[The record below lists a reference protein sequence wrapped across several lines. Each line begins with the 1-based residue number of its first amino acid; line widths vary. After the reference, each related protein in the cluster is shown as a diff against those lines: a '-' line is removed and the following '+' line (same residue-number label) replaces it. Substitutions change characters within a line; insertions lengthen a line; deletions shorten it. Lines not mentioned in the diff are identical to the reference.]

1 MNENLKIFCEQL
13 LNLLGITI
21 GVFAFIILVFGL
33 VFQMSKV
40 FDITQINP
48 ELINTSISLILLFIT
63 AVYVTFTWKIVDESR
78 KSRLITEQIVDETRK
93 GHKVALIE
101 RRLEK
106 LYLPLKDI
114 LENPLRYQSDEP
126 ELEWK
131 KLDKIIPFQYLAS
144 KELKGML
151 NEFIKKV
158 IEGKKKNFLPFEDF
172 SNKNIKGIIEKDIE
186 NFKIELAELI
196 E

>member
-1 MNENLKIFCEQL
+1 MNEDLKYFFKQL
-13 LNLLGITI
+13 LNLLGIII

-33 VFQMSKV
+33 VFQISNV

-63 AVYVTFTWKIVDESR
+63 AVYVTFTWKIVEESR
-78 KSRLITEQIVDETRK
+78 KSRLVTAQIVDETRK
-93 GHKVALIE
+93 DHKVALIE

-106 LYLPLKDI
+106 LYFPLKDI
-114 LENPLRYQSDEP
+114 LENPLRYQSGEP

-144 KELKGML
+144 KELKGIL

-172 SNKNIKGIIEKDIE
+172 SNNNIKGIIEKDIE